1 MRKVLSLSFLLILLL
16 LESAVLS
23 VTAQNYMEVYRNNGN
38 RIHFQVEDL
47 DSILFSDGEDS
58 TSSHEYVDLG
68 LSVKW
73 ATCNVGANVPYE
85 YGDYYAWGETE
96 TKNNYDWS
104 TYRYCMG
111 RDSTMTKYCNFSYGG
126 YNGFMD
132 NKTNLDLDDDV
143 AHVKWGGNWR
153 MPTSIEQEELRDQ
166 CTWSWTCL
174 NGINGYTV
182 TSKKKGYEDR
192 WIFVPSGGIYVGDKI
207 ENMGSMGFIWSSSL
221 TSRPWSSYVL
231 FMGMSDI
238 KASRHFRYYGHNV
251 RPVCPK

>member
-1 MRKVLSLSFLLILLL
+1 MRKVLSLSIFLILLL

-23 VTAQNYMEVYRNNGN
+23 VGAQNYMEVYRNNGN
-38 RIHFQVEDL
+38 RIHLQVQDL
-47 DSILFSDGEDS
+47 DSVLFSDGGDF
-58 TSSHEYVDLG
+58 TGSHEYVDLG

-104 TYRYCMG
+104 TYKYCMG
-111 RDSTMTKYCNFSYGG
+111 RDSAMTKYCNYSYGG
-126 YNGFMD
+126 YNGFID
-132 NKTNLDLDDDV
+132 NKTNLEPNDDV

-153 MPTSIEQEELRDQ
+153 MPTTIEQEELREQ
-166 CTWSWTCL
+166 CTWRWTCL

-192 WIFVPSGGIYVGDKI
+192 SIFVPAGGIYVGDKI
-207 ENMGSMGFIWSSSL
+207 ENMGSMGFIMSSSL

-231 FMGMSDI
+231 FYDI
-238 KASRHFRYYGHNV
+238 SNTKSSRHFRYYGHNV
-251 RPVCPK
+251 RPVCP

>member
-1 MRKVLSLSFLLILLL
+1 MRKVLSLSIFLILLL

-23 VTAQNYMEVYRNNGN
+23 VSAQNYMEVYRNNGN
-38 RIHFQVEDL
+38 RIHLQVQDL
-47 DSILFSDGEDS
+47 DSVLFSDGGDF
-58 TSSHEYVDLG
+58 TGSHEYVDLG

-85 YGDYYAWGETE
+85 YGEYYAWGETE
-96 TKNNYDWS
+96 TKNKYDWS
-104 TYRYCMG
+104 TYKYCMG
-111 RDSTMTKYCNFSYGG
+111 RDSTITKYCNYSLGG

-143 AHVKWGGNWR
+143 AQVKWGDNWR
-153 MPTSIEQEELRDQ
+153 MPTTIEQEELREQ
-166 CTWSWTCL
+166 CTWRWTCL

-192 WIFVPSGGIYVGDKI
+192 SIFVPAGGIYVGDKI
-207 ENMGSMGFIWSSSL
+207 ENMGSMGFLMSSSL

-231 FMGMSDI
+231 FYDI
-238 KASRHFRYYGHNV
+238 SNTKSSRHFRYYGHNV
-251 RPVCPK
+251 RPVCP